1 MMNQVKDNADQKMKK
16 CIDAYRQE
24 LSKIRTGRAH
34 PSLLDHVTVNFYG
47 SQVPLSKAANIT
59 VLDARTLNITPW
71 DKNMV
76 QAIEKAILTSD
87 LGLNPATSGTT
98 IRVPLPPL
106 TEERRKDMLKIAK
119 GEAENAR
126 VSVRNIRRDANN
138 ELKQLLKDKKTT
150 EDEERRAQEQIQK
163 LTDTKIAEIDKIL
176 QDKEKD
182 LLSI

>member
-1 MMNQVKDNADQKMKK
+1 MINPVKDNADQRMKK
-16 CIDAYRQE
+16 CIEVFRQE

-76 QAIEKAILTSD
+76 QVIEKAILTSD
-87 LGLNPATSGTT
+87 LGLNPATSGTS
-98 IRVPLPPL
+98 IRVPLPHL

-119 GEAENAR
+119 SEAENAR
-126 VSVRNIRRDANN
+126 VSVRNIRRDTNN
-138 ELKQLLKDKKTT
+138 EIKQLLKDKKAT
-150 EDEERRAQEQIQK
+150 EDEERNAQEQTQK
-163 LTDTKIAEIDKIL
+163 LTDAKIAEIEKIL
-176 QDKEKD
+176 QEKEKD
-182 LLSI
+182 LMSI